1 MEDPVKKI
9 VSLPRAL
16 VIGLALSLL
25 VSLAINLMAAGWFVG
40 QRAASPQHMERGMLR
55 HMARTLPEELRAPLR
70 AEIKAR
76 RRPLFEAFRDVR
88 QARQAVRTALAQQP
102 FDRAALEAA
111 LSEQRQGTARLQQL
125 MHEAMVE
132 TAVTISPEQ
141 RQRWSQTP
149 LWTPGRPPA
158 ALLEGGLRPPRPPAE
173 P

>member
-1 MEDPVKKI
+1 MNKL

-16 VIGLALSLL
+16 VLGLALSLF

-40 QRAASPQHMERGMLR
+40 QRAASPEHMERGMLR

-70 AEIKAR
+70 AAVKER
-76 RRPLFEAFRDVR
+76 RRPLFEAFGDVR
-88 QARQAVRTALAQQP
+88 QARQAVRNALGQQP

-111 LSEQRQGTARLQQL
+111 LSDQRQGAARLQQL
-125 MHEAMVE
+125 MHAAMVDTAE
-132 TAVTISPEQ
+132 TLSPEQ

-149 LWTPGRPPA
+149 FLAPGRPPA
-158 ALLEGGLRPPRPPAE
+158 ALLEGGLRPAWPPSE